1 MDPVK
6 ASEPTPLPGDAALRA
21 RAQLK
26 ILPVNH
32 QDPSPTLMEATSLE
46 LSGSK
51 RSSQRNDLP
60 DSPQSPSPLPPSRP
74 ATSPE
79 SSTAASPPED
89 PTAGGNSFNGHGS
102 AEHPS
107 HSLQR
112 LEQELEAA
120 RDEINALHQML
131 EDLPEIFERK
141 FRQRKRAFLDH
152 HEHLLADNKA
162 LRERLYRLEQDRA
175 TGERGHTRLADRLDA
190 IGLHA
195 ARRPLLVRRSA
206 DEILGYDENGLP
218 E

>member
-1 MDPVK
+1 
-6 ASEPTPLPGDAALRA
+6 
-21 RAQLK
+21 
-26 ILPVNH
+26 
-32 QDPSPTLMEATSLE
+32 MEATSLE

-89 PTAGGNSFNGHGS
+89 PTAGGTSLNGHGS

-141 FRQRKRAFLDH
+141 FRQRQRAFLDH

-162 LRERLYRLEQDRA
+162 LRERLYSLPPSQQDSPPLTRPALPGTMQSPPRRL
-175 TGERGHTRLADRLDA
+175 GNLIRGVLGTK
-190 IGLHA
+190 
-195 ARRPLLVRRSA
+195 RSKRS
-206 DEILGYDENGLP
+206 N
-218 E
+218 